1 MAGPA
6 AALTASPPAPAA
18 ALADSALSRLWFGFM
33 TARVTIAMVLLLLH
47 ASVLLMGQ
55 PSSPWALPLCTVYL
69 VACLAVR
76 LLLTPPASTQSFDAQ
91 WPLTIGID
99 VLGCAVLQFTQS
111 AGINYIALF
120 ALPVLL
126 ASVLGTR
133 LLGLGT
139 AAAITL
145 LLFVQ
150 ASWHAA
156 PAEAAYLQ
164 AGLVGTGLMAEAL
177 LAHQLAHR
185 LASQEA
191 LAWRSAQSA
200 AAQSRVN
207 ELIIENLPDGILVV
221 DSAGRLQ
228 VINPAAR
235 RMLLRG
241 QEGRREPAAQPLPT
255 TLFAEPGWYG
265 LATLV
270 QDTLARQVPQA
281 ADVSLDIAGTHL
293 RLRASTQL
301 TAATP
306 TADSTALCVLFL
318 QDLRELEAR
327 MRTDNLAAMGRMST
341 AVAHEIRNP
350 LAAIAQANALLGEDL
365 PHPQHQRLTRMI
377 QNNAQRLNQIVEEVL
392 NLSRIPPP
400 VEPPP
405 LLLLDT
411 HVAQYCTE
419 WMQQTGHTERVQL
432 ALAAPGTAV
441 RFNGDH
447 LRRVL
452 INLLDN
458 AQRYTH
464 QHGGAVVVSTQ
475 SDGPEVQLSVW
486 SEAAPLEASVQ
497 RHLFEPFFSSES
509 RSTGLGLY
517 ICRELCEQHGASIA
531 YRRRSWQGTD
541 GNDFHVRFSPSAA
554 SARPVLPAP
563 THTA

>member
-1 MAGPA
+1 MAGTT
-6 AALTASPPAPAA
+6 AALTAGRAAVPASTT
-18 ALADSALSRLWFGFM
+18 DSALSRLWFGFM
-33 TARVTIAMVLLLLH
+33 TARVTIALVLLLLH

-55 PSSPWALPLCTVYL
+55 PTMAWAIPLCALYL
-69 VACLAVR
+69 MACLAVR
-76 LLLTPPASTQSFDAQ
+76 LFLGPPESTAAFDRQ

-139 AAAITL
+139 AAAVTL
-145 LLFVQ
+145 LLFVN

-177 LAHQLAHR
+177 LAHQLATR
-185 LASQEA
+185 LARQEQLTQLSTQA
-191 LAWRSAQSA
+191 AIAQG
-200 AAQSRVN
+200 RVN

-221 DSAGRLQ
+221 DGLGRVQ
-228 VINPAAR
+228 AANPAAR
-235 RMLLRG
+235 RMLLCS
-241 QEGRREPAAQPLPT
+241 ADTALAQPLPA
-255 TLFAEPGWYG
+255 TLFAEPGWYA
-265 LATLV
+265 LAALV
-270 QDTLARQVPQA
+270 QDTVARQSPLV
-281 ADVSLDIAGTHL
+281 ADVSLDNAGTHL
-293 RLRASTQL
+293 RLRASTRL

-306 TADSTALCVLFL
+306 ATPDTGATGLCVLFL

-350 LAAIAQANALLGEDL
+350 LAAIVQANALLGEDL
-365 PHPQHQRLTRMI
+365 PSPQHQRLTQMI
-377 QNNAQRLNQIVEEVL
+377 QHNAQRLDQIVEEVL
-392 NLSRIPPP
+392 NLSRIHRLA
-400 VEPPP
+400 EPAPS
-405 LLLLDT
+405 LRLDA

-419 WMQQTGHTERVQL
+419 WMQQSGHAGRVQL
-432 ALAAPGTAV
+432 DLAAPQKAV
-441 RFNGDH
+441 VFNGDH

-458 AQRYTH
+458 AQRYTR
-464 QHGGAVVVSTQ
+464 QDDGAVVVSTQ
-475 SDGPEVQLSVW
+475 ASDRQVQLSVW
-486 SEAAPLEASVQ
+486 SAAAPLETSVQ

-531 YRRRSWQGTD
+531 YRRRAWRGTD
-541 GNDFHVRFSPSAA
+541 GNDFHVQFN
-554 SARPVLPAP
+554 LPPATAPAAP

>member
-1 MAGPA
+1 MAGTT
-6 AALTASPPAPAA
+6 AALTAGRAAVPASTT
-18 ALADSALSRLWFGFM
+18 DSALSRLWFGFM
-33 TARVTIAMVLLLLH
+33 TARVTIALVLLLLH

-55 PSSPWALPLCTVYL
+55 PTMAWAIPLCALYL
-69 VACLAVR
+69 MACLAVR
-76 LLLTPPASTQSFDAQ
+76 LFLGPPESTAAFDRQ

-99 VLGCAVLQFTQS
+99 VLGCAALQFTQS

-139 AAAITL
+139 AAAVTL
-145 LLFVQ
+145 MLFVN

-177 LAHQLAHR
+177 LAHQLATR
-185 LASQEA
+185 LASQEQLTQLSTQA
-191 LAWRSAQSA
+191 AIAQG
-200 AAQSRVN
+200 RVN

-221 DSAGRLQ
+221 DSLGCVQAA
-228 VINPAAR
+228 NPAAR
-235 RMLLRG
+235 RMLLCSAD
-241 QEGRREPAAQPLPT
+241 AAQPLPA
-255 TLFAEPGWYG
+255 TLFAEPGWYA

-270 QDTLARQVPQA
+270 QDTVARQSPLV
-281 ADVSLDIAGTHL
+281 ADVSLDNAGTHL
-293 RLRASTQL
+293 RLRASTRL

-306 TADSTALCVLFL
+306 ATPDAGATGLCVLFL

-350 LAAIAQANALLGEDL
+350 LAAIVQANALLGEDL
-365 PHPQHQRLTRMI
+365 SSPQHQRLTQMI
-377 QNNAQRLNQIVEEVL
+377 QHNAQRLDQIVEEVL
-392 NLSRIPPP
+392 NLSRIHRLA
-400 VEPPP
+400 EPAPS
-405 LLLLDT
+405 LRLDA

-419 WMQQTGHTERVQL
+419 WMQQSGHAGRVQL
-432 ALAAPGTAV
+432 DLAAPQKAV
-441 RFNGDH
+441 VFNGDH

-458 AQRYTH
+458 AQRYTR
-464 QHGGAVVVSTQ
+464 QDDGAVVVSTQ
-475 SDGPEVQLSVW
+475 ASDRQVQLSVW
-486 SEAAPLEASVQ
+486 SAAAPLETSVQ

-531 YRRRSWQGTD
+531 YRRRAWRGTD
-541 GNDFHVRFSPSAA
+541 GNDFHVQFN
-554 SARPVLPAP
+554 LPPATAPAAP

>member
-1 MAGPA
+1 MAGTT
-6 AALTASPPAPAA
+6 AALTAGRAA
-18 ALADSALSRLWFGFM
+18 VPVSTTDSALSRLWFGFM
-33 TARVTIAMVLLLLH
+33 TARVTIALVLLLLH

-55 PSSPWALPLCTVYL
+55 PTMAWAIPLCALYL
-69 VACLAVR
+69 MACLAVR
-76 LLLTPPASTQSFDAQ
+76 LFLGPPESTAAFDRQ

-139 AAAITL
+139 AAAVTL
-145 LLFVQ
+145 LLFVN

-177 LAHQLAHR
+177 LAHQLATR
-185 LASQEA
+185 LASQEQLTQLSTQA
-191 LAWRSAQSA
+191 AIAQG
-200 AAQSRVN
+200 RVN

-221 DSAGRLQ
+221 DSLGRVQ
-228 VINPAAR
+228 AANPAAR
-235 RMLLRG
+235 RMLLCSAD
-241 QEGRREPAAQPLPT
+241 AAQPLPA
-255 TLFAEPGWYG
+255 TLFAEPGWYA
-265 LATLV
+265 LAALV
-270 QDTLARQVPQA
+270 QDTVARQSPLV
-281 ADVSLDIAGTHL
+281 ADVSLDNAGTHL
-293 RLRASTQL
+293 RLRASTRL

-306 TADSTALCVLFL
+306 ATPDAGATGLCVLFL

-350 LAAIAQANALLGEDL
+350 LAAIVQANALLGEDL
-365 PHPQHQRLTRMI
+365 PSPQHQRLTQMI
-377 QNNAQRLNQIVEEVL
+377 QHNAQRLDQIVEEVL
-392 NLSRIPPP
+392 NLSRIHRPA
-400 VEPPP
+400 EPAPS
-405 LLLLDT
+405 LRLDA

-419 WMQQTGHTERVQL
+419 WMQQSGHAGRVQL
-432 ALAAPGTAV
+432 DLAAPQKV
-441 RFNGDH
+441 VVFNGDH

-458 AQRYTH
+458 AQRYTR
-464 QHGGAVVVSTQ
+464 QDDGAVVVSTQ
-475 SDGPEVQLSVW
+475 AGDRQVQLSVW
-486 SEAAPLEASVQ
+486 SAAAPLETSVQ

-531 YRRRSWQGTD
+531 YRRRAWRGTD
-541 GNDFHVRFSPSAA
+541 GNDFHVQFNLPPATAPAA
-554 SARPVLPAP
+554 F

>member
-1 MAGPA
+1 MVSTT
-6 AALTASPPAPAA
+6 AALTAGRTAVPASTT
-18 ALADSALSRLWFGFM
+18 DSALSRLWFGFM
-33 TARVTIAMVLLLLH
+33 TARVTIALVLLLLH

-55 PSSPWALPLCTVYL
+55 PTMAWATPLCALYL
-69 VACLAVR
+69 LACLAVR
-76 LLLTPPASTQSFDAQ
+76 LFLSPPESTAAFDRQ

-139 AAAITL
+139 AAAVTL
-145 LLFVQ
+145 LLFVN
-150 ASWHAA
+150 AGWHAA

-177 LAHQLAHR
+177 LAHQLATR
-185 LASQEA
+185 LASQEQLTQLSTQA
-191 LAWRSAQSA
+191 AVAQG
-200 AAQSRVN
+200 RVN

-221 DSAGRLQ
+221 DSLGQ
-228 VINPAAR
+228 VQAANPAAR
-235 RMLLRG
+235 RMLLRSADSA
-241 QEGRREPAAQPLPT
+241 QAQPLPA
-255 TLFAEPGWYG
+255 TLFAEPGWHA

-270 QDTLARQVPQA
+270 QDTVARQAPLV
-281 ADVSLDIAGTHL
+281 ADVSLDNAGTHL
-293 RLRASTQL
+293 RLRASTRL

-306 TADSTALCVLFL
+306 ATPDVGATGLCVLFL

-350 LAAIAQANALLGEDL
+350 LAAIAQANALLSEDL
-365 PHPQHQRLTRMI
+365 SSPQHQRLTQMI
-377 QNNAQRLNQIVEEVL
+377 QHNAQRLDQIVEEVL
-392 NLSRIPPP
+392 NLSRIHHPA
-400 VEPPP
+400 EPAPS
-405 LLLLDT
+405 LRLDA

-419 WMQQTGHTERVQL
+419 WMQQSGHAGRVQL
-432 ALAAPGTAV
+432 DLATPQMEV
-441 RFNGDH
+441 VFNGDH

-458 AQRYTH
+458 AQRYTR
-464 QHGGAVVVSTQ
+464 QDGGAVVVSTQ
-475 SDGPEVQLSVW
+475 ASDRQVQLSVW
-486 SEAAPLEASVQ
+486 SAAAPLEASVQ

-531 YRRRSWQGTD
+531 YRRRAWHGTD
-541 GNDFHVRFSPSAA
+541 GNDFHVQFN
-554 SARPVLPAP
+554 LPPATAQATP
-563 THTA
+563 THPV

>member
-1 MAGPA
+1 MAGTT
-6 AALTASPPAPAA
+6 AALTAGRAA
-18 ALADSALSRLWFGFM
+18 VPVSTTDSALSRLWFGFM
-33 TARVTIAMVLLLLH
+33 TARVTIALVLLLLH

-55 PSSPWALPLCTVYL
+55 PTMAWAIPLCALYL
-69 VACLAVR
+69 MACLAVR
-76 LLLTPPASTQSFDAQ
+76 LFLGPPESTAAFDRQ

-139 AAAITL
+139 AAAVTL
-145 LLFVQ
+145 LLFVN

-164 AGLVGTGLMAEAL
+164 AGLVGTGLMAEVL
-177 LAHQLAHR
+177 LAHQLATR
-185 LASQEA
+185 LASQEQLTQLSTQA
-191 LAWRSAQSA
+191 AIAQG
-200 AAQSRVN
+200 RVN

-221 DSAGRLQ
+221 DSLGCVQAA
-228 VINPAAR
+228 NPAAR
-235 RMLLRG
+235 RMLLCSAD
-241 QEGRREPAAQPLPT
+241 AAQPLPA
-255 TLFAEPGWYG
+255 TLFAEPGWYA
-265 LATLV
+265 LAALV
-270 QDTLARQVPQA
+270 QDTVARQSPLV
-281 ADVSLDIAGTHL
+281 ADVSLDNAGTHL
-293 RLRASTQL
+293 RLRASTRL

-306 TADSTALCVLFL
+306 ATPDAGATGLCVLFL

-350 LAAIAQANALLGEDL
+350 LAAIVQANALLGEDL
-365 PHPQHQRLTRMI
+365 PSPQHQRLTQMI
-377 QNNAQRLNQIVEEVL
+377 QHNAQRLDQIVEEVL
-392 NLSRIPPP
+392 NLSRIHRPA
-400 VEPPP
+400 EPAPS
-405 LLLLDT
+405 LRLDA

-419 WMQQTGHTERVQL
+419 WMQQSGHAGRVQL
-432 ALAAPGTAV
+432 DLAAPQKAV
-441 RFNGDH
+441 VFNGDH

-458 AQRYTH
+458 AQRYTR
-464 QHGGAVVVSTQ
+464 QDDGAVVVSTQ
-475 SDGPEVQLSVW
+475 ASDRQVQLSVW
-486 SEAAPLEASVQ
+486 SAAAPLETSVQ

-531 YRRRSWQGTD
+531 YRRRAWRGTD
-541 GNDFHVRFSPSAA
+541 GNDFHVQFN
-554 SARPVLPAP
+554 LPPATAPAAP